1 MRQEWHHFVA
11 AEPGARFAG
20 LHARKSAGGRGFL
33 RRAGWWLMGLGLM
46 FAGFV
51 MLFTPGPGIL
61 TLALGIACIAGES
74 LAFARRC
81 DRAELRWRERWIR
94 WRKRR

>member
-1 MRQEWHHFVA
+1 MRQEWRHFVS

-20 LHARKSAGGRGFL
+20 LHARKSAAGRGLL
-33 RRAGWWLMGLGLM
+33 RRAAWWLMGLGLM
-46 FAGFV
+46 LAGFV

-74 LAFARRC
+74 AAFARKC
-81 DRAELRWRERWIR
+81 DRAEMRWRARWSR
-94 WRKRR
+94 WRNHR